1 MSVVGTWQVS
11 MTTPMGQQSRDIT
24 INEDGT
30 GSLTD
35 PMGGP
40 APIQELTI
48 DGNNFSG
55 KADVNTPIG
64 KINMSLTAS
73 VDGDS
78 ISGSF
83 QTPMG
88 PMAFTGNRK

>member
-1 MSVVGTWQVS
+1 MSVIGTWEIS
-11 MTTPMGQQSRDIT
+11 TNTPMGKQSGDMV

-30 GSLTD
+30 GTMTD

-40 APIQELTI
+40 APLQDLTI
-48 DGNNFSG
+48 DGNNFSA
-55 KADVNTPIG
+55 KADVNTPMG
-64 KINMSLTAS
+64 KITMSLSGAA
-73 VDGDS
+73 DGDA

-88 PMAFTGNRK
+88 PMEFSGSRK

>member
-1 MSVVGTWQVS
+1 MSVAGTWEVS
-11 MTTPMGQQSRDIT
+11 MTTPMGQQSGGIT

-30 GSLTD
+30 GTVAD
-35 PMGGP
+35 PTGEP
-40 APIQELTI
+40 APIQELKI
-48 DGNNFSG
+48 EGNNFSG

-64 KINMSLTAS
+64 KINMSISAA
-73 VDGDS
+73 VDGDN

-88 PMAFTGNRK
+88 PMEFSGSRK

>member
-1 MSVVGTWQVS
+1 MSVIGTWEIS
-11 MTTPMGQQSRDIT
+11 TNTPMGKQTGDMT

-30 GSLTD
+30 GTMTD

-40 APIQELTI
+40 APLQELAI
-48 DGNNFSG
+48 DGNNFSA
-55 KADVNTPIG
+55 KADINTPMG
-64 KINMSLTAS
+64 KITMTLSAV

-88 PMAFTGNRK
+88 PMAFSGSIK